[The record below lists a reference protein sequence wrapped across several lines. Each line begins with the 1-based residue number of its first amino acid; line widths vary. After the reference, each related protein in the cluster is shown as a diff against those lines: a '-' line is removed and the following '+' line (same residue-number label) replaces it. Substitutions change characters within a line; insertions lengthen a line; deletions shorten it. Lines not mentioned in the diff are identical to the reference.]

1 MIELC
6 ESSHILRLVLVIKY
20 VIRIITILLPLIL
33 IYLGTSH
40 CIKLVIS
47 GKMEEFKDKAK
58 QFAKQII
65 IALAIFFIPTI
76 VNYAVTLVGA
86 SMYEVQYC
94 YDNATV
100 EEVKYYEK
108 IEHIVSFVNSVKDNP
123 TKERIEEA
131 RKKVTGMTSYAKEDT
146 MISLLRKIE
155 EAEENLEGAEKRNE
169 CINKGGV
176 YQKGYCTELKKWPSN
191 NQNNQTGS
199 TGTTGGTSTGNS
211 GTSYNPVGTGTGGLI
226 SYSGFGGQY
235 NVVGTAASVESYAKI
250 VANNRIA
257 QNNDSSKYGG
267 YCLAF
272 SYIHAYSMYSGNTS
286 ARAPQAIDYLYAGKF
301 SSYISDSK
309 QDVLSKVYNEL
320 INGRPCILHVNG
332 NKKGTSR
339 HFVTVVGMK
348 KSVTS
353 GDTIQES
360 DLLIMDSWDG
370 KIEQMGV
377 SGSRFMITG
386 ADCHKNYS
394 GWRMGYIKQ

>member
-1 MIELC
+1 MLELC
-6 ESSHILRLVLVIKY
+6 ESSHILRLILVIKY
-20 VIRIITILLPLIL
+20 VIRIISILLPLIL
-33 IYLGTSH
+33 IYIGTSH
-40 CIKLVIS
+40 AIKLVIS
-47 GKMEEFKDKAK
+47 GKMEEFKDKAF
-58 QFAKQII
+58 QYAKQVF
-65 IALAIFFIPTI
+65 IALLFFFIPTV

-108 IEHIVSFVNSVKDNP
+108 IEPIVSFVNSVRDNP
-123 TKERIEEA
+123 TEERIEEA
-131 RKKVTGMTSYAKEDT
+131 REKVTAMTSYAKEDT
-146 MISLLRKIE
+146 MISLLRKLE
-155 EAEENLEGAEKRNE
+155 EAEENLNGAKKRNE

-176 YQKGYCTELKKWPSN
+176 YQKGYCTEVMKWPSN
-191 NQNNQTGS
+191 NQNSQA
-199 TGTTGGTSTGNS
+199 GTSGGTSGSSGGNS
-211 GTSYNPVGTGTGGLI
+211 GTSYNPVGTGTGGMI
-226 SYSGFGGQY
+226 PYSGFGGQY
-235 NVVGTAASVESYAKI
+235 NVVGTAASVDSYARI

-257 QNNDSSKYGG
+257 QNNDSSKYSG

-272 SYIHAYSMYSGNTS
+272 AYIHAYSMYSGNTS

-301 SSYISDSK
+301 ASYISDSK

-332 NKKGTSR
+332 NKEGTSR
-339 HFVTVVGMK
+339 HFVAVVGMK

-386 ADCHKNYS
+386 AACHKDYS
-394 GWRMGYIKQ
+394 GWRMGYLKS